1 MMENRK
7 RYSAFFS
14 LYIMIIAASGVK
26 HAYFLKCIL
35 ILQVCIAGGAGF
47 IGSHIAMRLK
57 AEGWY
62 VIAADWKVNEFM
74 QPAEFCHVFAHCD
87 LRQRDNCV
95 AVSEGC
101 EQCYNMA
108 ADMGGMGFIVSNQS
122 GDTFI
127 LYVTM
132 LNKVP
137 CTSMQAMHQ
146 QQQWHVCI
154 TLVYCSIPPIAVELS
169 MPCILAQS

>member
-1 MMENRK
+1 
-7 RYSAFFS
+7 
-14 LYIMIIAASGVK
+14 
-26 HAYFLKCIL
+26 
-35 ILQVCIAGGAGF
+35 VCIAGGAGF

-122 GDTFI
+122 GTSFI
-127 LYVTM
+127 LFATA
-132 LNKVP
+132 K
-137 CTSMQAMHQ
+137 
-146 QQQWHVCI
+146 
-154 TLVYCSIPPIAVELS
+154 
-169 MPCILAQS
+169 

>member
-1 MMENRK
+1 
-7 RYSAFFS
+7 
-14 LYIMIIAASGVK
+14 
-26 HAYFLKCIL
+26 
-35 ILQVCIAGGAGF
+35 
-47 IGSHIAMRLK
+47 MRLK

-122 GDTFI
+122 GIRLFPI
-127 LYVTM
+127 
-132 LNKVP
+132 NKTAVHLHN
-137 CTSMQAMHQ
+137 TSSTSSSSE
-146 QQQWHVCI
+146 CE
-154 TLVYCSIPPIAVELS
+154 TC
-169 MPCILAQS
+169 